1 MAQSTSMGM
10 GSGDSYTVAKGD
22 TLYRLSKQYGVT
34 VDDLKAW
41 NNLTDN
47 TIHVGQ
53 QIVVSQ

>member
-1 MAQSTSMGM
+1 MAMG
-10 GSGDSYTVAKGD
+10 GVDFHTVARGD

-34 VDDLKAW
+34 VDDLKVW
-41 NNLTDN
+41 NNLADN

>member
-1 MAQSTSMGM
+1 MAEASSMAM
-10 GSGDSYTVAKGD
+10 GGVDFHTVATGD

-34 VDDLKAW
+34 VDDLKVW
-41 NNLTDN
+41 NNLADN